1 METKNIELGQG
12 FLVANSHE
20 VQFIVIFGSII
31 LLFLIEGFIPR
42 RTTEKN
48 QTIRWFSNIFLAL
61 FNYFFIFFYSIA
73 LIVVLRYF
81 QPESPL
87 LQHFKVSD
95 IPAFLIIL
103 LLMDFINYWVHRGFH
118 RVPVLWRIHSVHH
131 TDTEIDVTTSHRHH
145 PIEPMLTVLILTPIL
160 MLVGAPAIVIVIYS
174 LLHSLSSSFSHSN
187 IVLPKKLDS
196 VLRLFIIT
204 PDFHR
209 MHHSSDKQYT
219 DSNYSTLLSFYD
231 YLFGTATR
239 LPYEEIARM
248 ELGLETQ
255 REDKDSRID
264 RLLLAPFTYK
274 RPQHNSSTS

>member
-1 METKNIELGQG
+1 METKSIELGQG
-12 FLVANSHE
+12 FLVINFHE
-20 VQFIVIFGSII
+20 VQFVVVFGSII
-31 LLFLIEGFIPR
+31 LLFLIEGYIPR

-48 QTIRWFSNIFLAL
+48 QTTRWFSNIFLAL
-61 FNYFFIFFYSIA
+61 FNHFFVIFYSLA
-73 LIVVLRYF
+73 LIVVLRNF

-95 IPAFLIIL
+95 TPAFLIIL
-103 LLMDFINYWVHRGFH
+103 LLMDFINYWLHRGYH

-145 PIEPMLTVLILTPIL
+145 PFEVMITVLILTLIL
-160 MLVGAPAIVIVIYS
+160 MLLGAPVIVIVIYS
-174 LLHSLSSSFSHSN
+174 LLHSLADSFSHSN
-187 IVLPKKLDS
+187 IVLPKKVDNI
-196 VLRLFIIT
+196 LRLFIIT

-239 LPYEEIARM
+239 LPYDKIPRM

-255 REDKDSRID
+255 REAKDSRID
-264 RLLLAPFTYK
+264 YLFLAPFTYK
-274 RPQHNSSTS
+274 KNKT